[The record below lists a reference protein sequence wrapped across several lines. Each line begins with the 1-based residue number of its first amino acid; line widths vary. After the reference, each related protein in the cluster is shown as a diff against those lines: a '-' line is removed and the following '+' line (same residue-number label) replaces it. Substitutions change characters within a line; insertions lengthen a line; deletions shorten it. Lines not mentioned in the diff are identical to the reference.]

1 MITADHRAAL
11 AADLWRAATT
21 QSPIPPIATHLPE
34 MELGDAYAI
43 QQINI
48 ARHTDAGARIV
59 GHKLGLTSPVMQHM
73 MGVNT
78 PDFGHLLDT
87 MMFDAREPVSLDA
100 FIQPRVELELAF
112 VLARPLS
119 GADTTTEDVIN
130 ATDHVVACLE
140 LIDSRIEDWKI
151 GLLDTVADNASSAGV
166 LLGAERFVAD
176 HPLVAACPAQL
187 EINGVE
193 VAAGSSAD
201 VIGTPAGAVA
211 WLVRQFAEFG
221 TALDAGSVVLSGSCT
236 RAIDVAAGDNVV
248 GRFAGLGSITVQF
261 EGKGH
266 S

>member
-11 AADLWRAATT
+11 ADALWGAAST
-21 QSPIPPIATHLPE
+21 QTPIPPIAPHLPE
-34 MELGDAYAI
+34 LDLADAYAI

-48 ARHTDAGARIV
+48 ARQVDAGARLV
-59 GHKLGLTSPVMQHM
+59 GHKLGLTSPVMQQM

-87 MMFDAREPVSLDA
+87 MMFDASAPVSLDG

-119 GADTTTEDVIN
+119 GADTTAADVIA

-166 LLGAERFVAD
+166 LLGTERFSAD
-176 HPLVAACPAQL
+176 DPLVTDCQARL

-193 VAAGSSAD
+193 VATGSSAD
-201 VIGTPAGAVA
+201 VIGAPAGAVA

-221 TALDAGSVVLSGSCT
+221 TTLDAGSVVLSGSCT
-236 RAIDVAAGDNVV
+236 RAIDVAPGDNVV
-248 GRFAGLGSITVQF
+248 GRFAGLGSIAVQF